1 MIANVDEY
9 KYGHLLAATRPRSH
23 RRCRTQ
29 ALTAKVNRLVTK
41 GQSKHRSTV
50 AVREAVIMIGR
61 ERGMSNRELADAFG
75 IDPSA
80 VTRRAESASKRAGEH
95 HEALKLRKLLKRAA
109 S

>member
-1 MIANVDEY
+1 MIANVDEH

-41 GQSKHRSTV
+41 GRSKHRSTV
-50 AVREAVIMIGR
+50 GQGAVIMIGR

-80 VTRRAESASKRAGEH
+80 VTRRAESASKRAGAH
-95 HEALKLRKLLKRAA
+95 HEALKLRKLLKRADF
-109 S
+109 

>member
-1 MIANVDEY
+1 M
-9 KYGHLLAATRPRSH
+9 
-23 RRCRTQ
+23 
-29 ALTAKVNRLVTK
+29 
-41 GQSKHRSTV
+41 HRSTV